1 MPTTGFNG
9 TWVGGGGS
17 GGNANPTMAQMQQ
30 AGFSVDMMNNG
41 GYGIGADG
49 KPYALGGGSPA
60 ASTASSMPTAGGGMG
75 ALPGATSPS
84 TVTNSGTNYSF
95 QSGPAGPF
103 GNLTAPLQN
112 AGQSVLNTAFDPQ
125 SALYNKTMLQT
136 QDKARVAEAARGTT
150 MSPYGASVE
159 ANAMSNANMDWQDR
173 QLGRQTQGIQ
183 SAGNLYNMGGNSTRS
198 FGTQPVTPQQPTIQQ
213 PTIQQQQGS
222 APQQQP
228 QLTLPTFN
236 MPSTQAPQNDY
247 YGGAQAAYNT
257 NYNGL
262 TGWGGQVDNN
272 MSGYGIS
279 TGTDPTV
286 YNNQTANY
294 TGGDVG
300 SGYIDYSGSGGN
312 YYPTANYTGGDVGSG
327 YIDYSG
333 SGGNYSPTLSSSY
346 TPDPTL
352 MGGDTSG
359 GMTMDQLNQIIASMG

>member
-9 TWVGGGGS
+9 TWVGGGGGGGGGGS

-30 AGFSVDMMNNG
+30 AGFSVDMMHNG

-75 ALPGATSPS
+75 ARPGATSPS
-84 TVTNSGTNYSF
+84 TVTNSGTDYSF
-95 QSGPAGPF
+95 QSGPGGPF

-183 SAGNLYNMGGNSTRS
+183 SAGSLYNMGGNSTRA

-213 PTIQQQQGS
+213 H
-222 APQQQP
+222 
-228 QLTLPTFN
+228 F
-236 MPSTQAPQNDY
+236 
-247 YGGAQAAYNT
+247 
-257 NYNGL
+257 
-262 TGWGGQVDNN
+262 
-272 MSGYGIS
+272 
-279 TGTDPTV
+279 
-286 YNNQTANY
+286 
-294 TGGDVG
+294 
-300 SGYIDYSGSGGN
+300 
-312 YYPTANYTGGDVGSG
+312 
-327 YIDYSG
+327 
-333 SGGNYSPTLSSSY
+333 
-346 TPDPTL
+346 
-352 MGGDTSG
+352 
-359 GMTMDQLNQIIASMG
+359 